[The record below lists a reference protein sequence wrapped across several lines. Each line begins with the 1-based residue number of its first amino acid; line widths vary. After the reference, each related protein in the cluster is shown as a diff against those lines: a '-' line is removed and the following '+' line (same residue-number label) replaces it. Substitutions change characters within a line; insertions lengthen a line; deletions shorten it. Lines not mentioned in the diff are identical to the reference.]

1 MAITTT
7 EPRNWNY
14 IAVRT
19 IIWFLMLTAIGAS
32 YTHIVHLFN
41 IWGLFGWQAWIA
53 PAFIDGF
60 ALLGLIGRG
69 RSFAPETQR
78 VGLKIQISATGVS
91 VIANVWAGETTGARV
106 FGVLVVAG
114 YVLAEI
120 YGGHMR
126 PAATKAELAKAAK
139 SESAKQAAITRA
151 ANKAEADRKAAE
163 RKERTKLAR
172 LAKQAEMASTEMAS
186 IERTFAST
194 VAPISPAP
202 FDYDQAAYL

>member
-1 MAITTT
+1 MATTTT
-7 EPRNWNY
+7 EPRNWTH

-19 IIWFLMLTAIGAS
+19 IIWFLMLVAIGAS

-41 IWGLFGWQAWIA
+41 MWHLFGWQAWIA

-69 RSFAPETQR
+69 KAFAPETQR
-78 VGLKIQISATGVS
+78 LGLRIQISATAVS

-126 PAATKAELAKAAK
+126 PAATKAEIEQARKSAA
-139 SESAKQAAITRA
+139 AKQAAITRA

-172 LAKQAEMASTEMAS
+172 LAKQAETTIEQA
-186 IERTFAST
+186 ERTFATT

-202 FDYDQAAYL
+202 VDTRAYI